1 MTVLYQP
8 KRLVC
13 LLGRDVGVDVKAFD
27 FYLLLMMFS
36 LTVKVKRCSIKALR
50 TSLLL
55 SGPPYGFCSST
66 MKLIV

>member
-13 LLGRDVGVDVKAFD
+13 LLRRDVGVDVKAFD

-36 LTVKVKRCSIKALR
+36 LTVKVKRCSIEALR

-55 SGPPYGFCSST
+55 SGPPDMAS
-66 MKLIV
+66 VQVP